1 MSHDPRLFSP
11 VFSIDVAADPRTVAA
26 GTKIDANELIVGL
39 LKQMVDG
46 QQRQIK
52 LLEEISHFVGL
63 NHKQRQQELAN
74 WKEANPALAKNCRTA
89 AESLTVIQ
97 NEFLNKLTDEAVE
110 GHENMV
116 ESEYMLGEFVDRFGP
131 RMAHLG
137 GVLHM
142 LSQLSAPKDAPA
154 AAPAEES

>member
-11 VFSIDVAADPRTVAA
+11 VFSIDVAADPRTAMA

-52 LLEEISHFVGL
+52 LLEEIAHFVGL
-63 NHKQRQQELAN
+63 NHKQRQHELAN
-74 WKEANPALAKNCRTA
+74 WKEANPNLAKSCRTA

-97 NEFLNKLTDEAVE
+97 NDFLSKLTDEAID

-116 ESEYMLGEFVDRFGP
+116 ESEYMLSEFVDRFGP

-142 LSQLSAPKDAPA
+142 LSQLSAPKDTPA
-154 AAPAEES
+154 ATPAEES

>member
-1 MSHDPRLFSP
+1 MSQDPRLFSP
-11 VFSIDVAADPRTVAA
+11 VFSIDVSADPHPGAT
-26 GTKIDANELIVGL
+26 GSKIDANELIVGL

-52 LLEEISHFVGL
+52 LLEEIAHFVGL
-63 NHKQRQQELAN
+63 SHRQRQNELAN
-74 WKEANPALAKNCRTA
+74 WKEHNPDLAKNCRVA
-89 AESLTVIQ
+89 AESLTVVQ
-97 NEFLNKLTDEAVE
+97 NEFLQKLTEEAVE

-116 ESEYMLGEFVDRFGP
+116 ESDYMLSEFVDRFGP

-142 LSQLSAPKDAPA
+142 LSQLSSPKDAPA
-154 AAPAEES
+154 AAPAEEP

>member
-11 VFSIDVAADPRTVAA
+11 VFSIDVSPDPRSAAA
-26 GTKIDANELIVGL
+26 GSKIDANELIVGL

-46 QQRQIK
+46 QQRELK
-52 LLEEISHFVGL
+52 LLEEIAHFVGL
-63 NHKQRQQELAN
+63 NHKQRQQELSN
-74 WKEANPALAKNCRTA
+74 WKEANPGLAKHCRVA
-89 AESLTVIQ
+89 AESLTVVQ
-97 NEFLNKLTDEAVE
+97 NEFLHKLTEEAVD
-110 GHENMV
+110 GHENMID
-116 ESEYMLGEFVDRFGP
+116 SEYMLSEFVDRFGP